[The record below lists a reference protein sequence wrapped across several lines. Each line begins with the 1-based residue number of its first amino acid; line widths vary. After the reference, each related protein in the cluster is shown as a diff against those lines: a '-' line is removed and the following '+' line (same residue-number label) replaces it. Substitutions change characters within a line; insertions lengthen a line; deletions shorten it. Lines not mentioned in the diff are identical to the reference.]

1 MMKTQQFDT
10 LVWVF
15 IYGGMVIAGLAQFV
29 DETLAAP
36 MALAGGVAVLLGAL
50 GIWWRSRNDG
60 EP

>member
-1 MMKTQQFDT
+1 MKAQQLDT

-15 IYGGMVIAGLAQFV
+15 IYGGMLVAALDQFV

-36 MALAGGVAVLLGAL
+36 LALAGGLAVLLGAL
-50 GIWWRSRNDG
+50 GIWWRSRMDG